1 MGCLGLR
8 RSGPGGHAA
17 HQERVRPEGVAQPGP
32 LRRGDLVAVT
42 LRPSIE
48 RETANLDCIHC
59 GICLSV
65 CPTYL
70 ELGSEVDSP
79 RGRIYLMKAVGE
91 GRIAP
96 ASPTFARHMN
106 LCLECR
112 ACETA
117 CPSGVRFSLM
127 MNDARATMR
136 ETAPRSWGEN
146 LARRFIFTTLLPSR
160 PLVAVAFGLL
170 RLYQSSGLRGLARA
184 AGILKLLP
192 ERLRTM
198 ESLLPEVPPPA
209 RYRLAPEASR
219 AGRARAAFFDGCV
232 MPVLFGPVHAATVR
246 VLERNGVRVSFPR
259 SQTCCG
265 ALHLHDGERE
275 LARSLARRNINA
287 FEAGGSDAIVV
298 NAAGCGAM
306 LKEYGHLLADDT
318 AYAERARAFSR
329 RVQDICE
336 FLDEIGLERR
346 MGRLEA
352 KVAYDDPCHL
362 LHGQGIK
369 LAPRNLLKA

>member
-1 MGCLGLR
+1 
-8 RSGPGGHAA
+8 
-17 HQERVRPEGVAQPGP
+17 
-32 LRRGDLVAVT
+32 
-42 LRPSIE
+42 
-48 RETANLDCIHC
+48 
-59 GICLSV
+59 
-65 CPTYL
+65 
-70 ELGSEVDSP
+70 
-79 RGRIYLMKAVGE
+79 
-91 GRIAP
+91 
-96 ASPTFARHMN
+96 
-106 LCLECR
+106 
-112 ACETA
+112 
-117 CPSGVRFSLM
+117 M

-146 LARRFIFTTLLPSR
+146 LARRFIFKTLLPSR
-160 PLVAVAFGLL
+160 PLVAAAFGLL
-170 RLYQSSGLRGLARA
+170 RLYQRSGLRGLARA

-198 ESLLPEVPPPA
+198 EALLPEVPPPA

-219 AGRARAAFFDGCV
+219 AARARAAFFDGCV

-275 LARSLARRNINA
+275 LARSLARRNIDA

-318 AYAERARAFSR
+318 AYAGRARAFSR

-369 LAPRNLLKA
+369 LAPRNLLKAIPGLELVELRDADRCCGSAGIYNITQPEMSARVLDEKMSNIARSGAAIVATGNPGCLMQITQGIRARGLAMRTAHPIELLDSAYRAAGPPSTR